1 MKDVGTIF
9 DKCCAVSSLEV
20 RWLLEDSPQGLGFS
34 SVYPILPGSRIAAS
48 SSIRDFIGP
57 VSALPTSISYRVGT
71 IYEGWGDLA
80 VVELWQDLA
89 EALDSVVAMRR

>member
-34 SVYPILPGSRIAAS
+34 SAYPILPGSRIAS
-48 SSIRDFIGP
+48 SSIRDFLGP
-57 VSALPTSISYRVGT
+57 VSALSTWISYGIGT
-71 IYEGWGDLA
+71 IYEGRGDLA
-80 VVELWQDLA
+80 VMEFWQDLA
-89 EALDSVVAMRR
+89 EVLDAVVAMRR